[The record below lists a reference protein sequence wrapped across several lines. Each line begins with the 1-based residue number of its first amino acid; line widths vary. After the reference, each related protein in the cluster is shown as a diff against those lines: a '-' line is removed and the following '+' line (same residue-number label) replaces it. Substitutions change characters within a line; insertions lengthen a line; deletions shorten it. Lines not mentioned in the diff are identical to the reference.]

1 MFCSKDAEVVECG
14 VGVLGGG
21 EGEEGWE
28 GCCCEVVGE
37 ALEGVRLVFVVCER
51 GEEVDGW
58 LTVKRPKEM
67 VPTNL
72 ERVTVALASGMLAGW
87 VSMMMMVVACQT
99 TFYRGCIQKGKV
111 DEWRVVFLF
120 LRRSTLLASAARR

>member
-1 MFCSKDAEVVECG
+1 MVECG

-28 GCCCEVVGE
+28 SYGCEVVGKT
-37 ALEGVRLVFVVCER
+37 LVGGKGGGVSVCCLLRR
-51 GEEVDGW
+51 GEGRSGRW
-58 LTVKRPKEM
+58 LTVNRPKEM

-87 VSMMMMVVACQT
+87 VLMMMIMMVVARQT